1 MELLKVEHLKKYFP
15 VTKGEFIKKIQW
27 YKAVDDVSFHICQGE
42 TFGLVGE
49 SGCGKTT
56 VGKSILR
63 LIEPTAGG
71 VYLEGRDIC
80 KMDKRRLRGE
90 RKNMQM
96 IFQDPYSSLDPQKR
110 IQDIIGEPLKV
121 HRLVSGK
128 GEYQDE
134 VERLLTMVGLNPQEA
149 KKYPHE
155 FSGGQR
161 QRVAIARALA
171 VRPKLVVCDE
181 PVSALDVSVQAQIL
195 NLMQDIQDL
204 TGISYLFIAHGM
216 PVVQHISDRV
226 GVMYLG
232 KMVETTD
239 SIRIFENPRHPYT
252 KGLMSAVAIPD
263 PDIPRRSAGMTGE
276 IPDLTTDVRGCLF
289 GGRCPQCREIC
300 RKEDPELKE
309 IAPGHMVACHLYD

>member
-15 VTKGEFIKKIQW
+15 VTKGEFRKHTEW
-27 YKAVDDVSFHICQGE
+27 YRAVDDVSFSIDAGE

-56 VGKSILR
+56 IGKSILR
-63 LIEPTAGG
+63 LIEPTDGE
-71 VYLEGRDIC
+71 VYLDGKDIC
-80 KMDKRRLRGE
+80 KMNADELRAE

-96 IFQDPYSSLDPQKR
+96 VFQNPYGSLDPQKR
-110 IQDIIGEPLKV
+110 ILDIIGEPLKV
-121 HRLVSGK
+121 HKLVSSK
-128 GEYQDE
+128 AECQEE
-134 VERLLTMVGLNPQEA
+134 VERLLALVGLNPQEA

-161 QRVAIARALA
+161 QRIAIARALA
-171 VRPKLVVCDE
+171 VKPKLIVCDE

-195 NLMQDIQDL
+195 NLMQDIQEQ
-204 TGISYLFIAHGM
+204 TGVSYLFIAHGM

-239 SIRIFENPRHPYT
+239 AETIFDNPQHPYT

-263 PDIPRRSAGMTGE
+263 PDIKKQSLSMKGE
-276 IPDLTTDVRGCLF
+276 IPSLTSDAKGCLF
-289 GGRCPQCREIC
+289 CGRCPNCKQICREVA
-300 RKEDPELKE
+300 PQLKE
-309 IAPGHMVACHLYD
+309 IAPGHQVACHLFD